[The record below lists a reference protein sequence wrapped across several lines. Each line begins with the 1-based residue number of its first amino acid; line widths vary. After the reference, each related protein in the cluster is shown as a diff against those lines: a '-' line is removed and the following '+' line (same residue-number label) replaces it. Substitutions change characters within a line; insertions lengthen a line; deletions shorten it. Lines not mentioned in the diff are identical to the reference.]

1 MRKTKR
7 GHLPAMPQGRRQRGN
22 MIALV
27 GAICGGVLLA
37 LLLFALAYTRLL
49 GGNQEQKTAIEAAS
63 IAAAKDL
70 GCIVVKDDHF
80 GWVSLSDY
88 APTGTLTKAP
98 DGNYQPVYSINTIL
112 ATIRLD
118 MILGDQVSAVCGNP
132 VSMNTWKYLADQ
144 DYNAAMTSKN
154 NLTAL
159 LQNSLLPGGDPN
171 AKDIQG
177 NLVQPYTS
185 AENAY
190 KQNNVRQNGG
200 SAYVNGSLKLTLG
213 CLDGGSETTVKV
225 PQPESKASLGGAN
238 TQNGRYMSYVNY
250 PYNGKNFVFTGAGN
264 SIKLVDAKK
273 FKATL
278 PLPYAIPAIVM
289 AEADQKYFENGDTSK
304 PARVIH
310 TLACAQ
316 PACIPD
322 PRPAP
327 GLLTLDCPDNNWP
340 AIIAHIAD
348 LLSRTQMLNNI
359 NPAEIFTTQGGDYN
373 GPGSGGTL
381 VGDGGSSFGSGSMP
395 PASALAGAIYDWVR
409 RGGNNVNIDSVVAF
423 VNGTGL
429 PGGKFNKNTLYK
441 FVIDQNGV
449 IQLSTTGAQKEPYL
463 ALSENQ
469 VYMDC
474 GDALDEID
482 ATTGNKKAPWALYMK
497 DQVRDWGDVLG
508 GQHAGQPI
516 PVNGTYIASNPAD
529 KWIACLPSALP
540 DSAIAMNGNV
550 GTVKLGEY
558 GVMGTGANHKNGGGT
573 ATTSLP
579 VHNLDDFAE
588 PGVLGLNFPGATGG
602 SMPPQYLQNGAAV
615 TIRFRVE
622 EITTAGGGWSWGS
635 AGLTEGHFKK

>member
-7 GHLPAMPQGRRQRGN
+7 GQLPVVPQGRQQRGN

-27 GAICGGVLLA
+27 GAICGGLLLA

-63 IAAAKDL
+63 LAAAKDL
-70 GCIVVKDDHF
+70 GRIVMKDNHF

-88 APTGTLTKAP
+88 GPTGKMTQAP
-98 DGNYQPVYSINTIL
+98 DGNFQPVYSINTIL

-132 VSMNTWKYLADQ
+132 TSMSTWKYLADQ
-144 DYNAAMTSKN
+144 DFNAAMNSKN

-159 LQNSLLPGGDPN
+159 LQSSLLPGGNPD
-171 AKDIQG
+171 AKDLQG
-177 NLVQPYTS
+177 NKVEPYQS
-185 AENAY
+185 AETAY
-190 KQNNVRQNGG
+190 KQNDIRQSN

-225 PQPESKASLGGAN
+225 PQPQSKASLGGAA
-238 TQNGRYMSYVNY
+238 TQNGKYLSYVNY
-250 PYNGKNFVFTGAGN
+250 PYNGKNFVFTGAGT

-278 PLPYAIPAIVM
+278 PLPYAIPSIVM
-289 AEADQKYFENGDTSK
+289 AEADQKLFENGNTAK
-304 PARVIH
+304 PKGIVHI
-310 TLACAQ
+310 LSCAQ
-316 PACIPD
+316 PACVPD

-327 GLLTLDCPDNNWP
+327 GLLTVDGPDNNWP
-340 AIIAHIAD
+340 GVIAQIND
-348 LLSRTQMLNNI
+348 LLMQTQMLNNI
-359 NPAEIFTTQGGDYN
+359 NPASIVSAQGGDYN
-373 GPGSGGTL
+373 GPGTGTL
-381 VGDGGSSFGSGSMP
+381 ASDSGLGSSSLP
-395 PASALAGAIYDWVR
+395 PANAIAGAIYDWVR

-423 VNGTGL
+423 VNGSGL

-441 FVIDQNGV
+441 FVIDQNGM
-449 IQLSTTGAQKEPYL
+449 ILCNTTGAQKEPYL

-469 VYMDC
+469 LYMDC

-482 ATTGNKKAPWALYMK
+482 ATSGNKKSPWALYMK

-516 PVNGTYIASNPAD
+516 PVNGTYIACNPAD

-540 DSAIAMNGNV
+540 DSAIAMNGNS
-550 GTVKLGEY
+550 GTAKLGDF
-558 GVMGTGANHKNGGGT
+558 GAMGTGANHKNGGGT

-588 PGVLGLNFPGATGG
+588 PGVIGLNFPAPTGG
-602 SMPPQYLQNGAAV
+602 TMPPQYLQNGVAV
-615 TIRFRVE
+615 NIRFRVE